1 MSQFVFLTILDAASP
16 YDALEHSW
24 ACGWHFSTNV
34 LSGSAHSQAE
44 ELRLG
49 GEPPASSLQ
58 PLSLAVSL
66 RAASLVIV
74 PMEPLAKKISSE
86 PGSPCRRLNFGIGF
100 TLDRGACVTKTVR
113 IGWFR
118 TEVRCETVI
127 HKCTRSACENNNS
140 RRTRQQIERQRPA

>member
-24 ACGWHFSTNV
+24 AYDWHFSTNV

-49 GEPPASSLQ
+49 GEPPASSRSPLQ
-58 PLSLAVSL
+58 SRFAQP
-66 RAASLVIV
+66 RW
-74 PMEPLAKKISSE
+74 SSC
-86 PGSPCRRLNFGIGF
+86 PWNLLHKNFKRVGF
-100 TLDRGACVTKTVR
+100 TMSTSEFWHWVYFGSRGVCVTRTVR

-118 TEVRCETVI
+118 TAVRCEIVI
-127 HKCTRSACENNNS
+127 HKCTCSACENNNS